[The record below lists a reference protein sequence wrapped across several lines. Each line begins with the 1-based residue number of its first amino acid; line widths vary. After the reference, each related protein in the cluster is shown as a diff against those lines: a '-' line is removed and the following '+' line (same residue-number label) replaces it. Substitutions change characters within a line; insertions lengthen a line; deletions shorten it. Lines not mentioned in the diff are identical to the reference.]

1 MTGQGRRGPRRP
13 VADGKPVG
21 LTFGLLARKEE
32 EVKMKVIQKVLV
44 VNCGSSSLKFQLF
57 DMKGEQMLC
66 KGLVERI
73 GIDGS
78 RLVYTKTG
86 CEKVVREIAMK
97 NHVEAI
103 QQVMAVLTDP
113 EIGVIKSLKELDAI
127 GHRVVHGGDKFSVPA
142 KITAAAKKL
151 IQKCVPLAPLHN
163 PANLQGIE
171 ACEKAAKGVPNV
183 GVFDTA
189 FHQTMPGCAYEYAL
203 PRAVSRK
210 YGIRKYG
217 FHGTSHKF
225 ITLAAA
231 EWLKKPVKK
240 VNLVTCHL
248 GNGSSLAAVKNGECL
263 DTTMGLTPLDGMI
276 MGTRSGTVDP
286 GVLFFLGKQGYTLEQ
301 LDKLLNKES
310 GFQGMTGAFG
320 GDTRDVVAKAN
331 KKDIDAVEAMEAFG
345 HRAALFVGGY
355 NTLIGGADAIVM
367 AGGIGENAADL
378 REQIV
383 KRLGALGVKLD
394 KKANK
399 AMFGGKSGLIS
410 TKDSKIP
417 VIVIPTNEELMIA
430 RETVA
435 VLSK

>member
-1 MTGQGRRGPRRP
+1 
-13 VADGKPVG
+13 
-21 LTFGLLARKEE
+21 
-32 EVKMKVIQKVLV
+32 MKTIQKVLV

-57 DMKGEQMLC
+57 DMKGEQVLC

-73 GIDGS
+73 GIAGS

-86 CEKVVREIAMK
+86 CEKVVREVEMK

-103 QQVMAVLTDP
+103 QQVMAVLTDA
-113 EIGVIKSLKELDAI
+113 EIGVIKSLAELDAI
-127 GHRVVHGGDKFSVPA
+127 GHRVVHGGDKFSAPA
-142 KITAAAKKL
+142 RIDAAAKKL

-189 FHQTMPGCAYEYAL
+189 FHQTMPGCAYQYAL
-203 PRAVSRK
+203 PRKVTSK
-210 YGIRKYG
+210 YGLRKYG

-225 ITLAAA
+225 LTQAAA
-231 EWLKKPVKK
+231 AWLKKPVKK

-248 GNGSSLAAVKNGECL
+248 GNGSSLAAVKNGACL
-263 DTTMGLTPLDGMI
+263 DTTMGLTPLDGLI
-276 MGTRSGTVDP
+276 MGTRCGRIDP
-286 GVLFFLGKQGYTLEQ
+286 GVIFFLAKQGMTIEEI
-301 LDKLLNKES
+301 DKLLNKES
-310 GFQGMTGAFG
+310 GFQGLAGAQG
-320 GDTRDVVAKAN
+320 GDSRDVVAKA
-331 KKDIDAVEAMEAFG
+331 KAGDLDALEALEAFG
-345 HRAALFVGGY
+345 HRAAIYVGGY
-355 NTLIGGADAIVM
+355 NTLVGGADAIVM

-399 AMFGGKSGLIS
+399 AIFGGKTGVIS
-410 TKDSKIP
+410 TADSKIP
-417 VIVIPTNEELMIA
+417 VVVIPTNEELMIA
-430 RETVA
+430 RETVQ

>member
-1 MTGQGRRGPRRP
+1 
-13 VADGKPVG
+13 
-21 LTFGLLARKEE
+21 
-32 EVKMKVIQKVLV
+32 MKQIQKVLV

-57 DMKGEQMLC
+57 DTKGEKMLC

-73 GIDGS
+73 GIAGS

-86 CEKVVREIAMK
+86 CEKVVREVPMK

-103 QQVMAVLTDP
+103 AQVMAVLTD
-113 EIGVIKSLKELDAI
+113 EKVGVIKSLTELDAI
-127 GHRVVHGGDKFSVPA
+127 GHRVVHGGDKFSAPA
-142 KITAAAKKL
+142 RITAAAKKL

-203 PRAVSRK
+203 PRKITRK
-210 YGIRKYG
+210 YGLRKYG

-225 ITLAAA
+225 LTQAAA
-231 EWLKKPVKK
+231 AWLKKPLKK

-248 GNGSSLAAVKNGECL
+248 GNGSSIAAVKNGECI
-263 DTTMGLTPLDGMI
+263 DTTMGLTPLDGLI
-276 MGTRSGTVDP
+276 MGTRCGRVDP
-286 GVLFFLGKQGYTLEQ
+286 GVIFFLAKQGMTIEQ
-301 LDKLLNKES
+301 IDKLLNKES
-310 GFQGMTGAFG
+310 GFQGLAGAQG
-320 GDTRDVVAKAN
+320 GDSRDVVAKAEAG
-331 KKDIDAVEAMEAFG
+331 DLDAIEALEAFG
-345 HRAALFVGGY
+345 HRAAIYIGGY
-355 NTLIGGADAIVM
+355 NTLVGGADAIVM
-367 AGGIGENAADL
+367 AGGIGENAAEL

-394 KKANK
+394 KKANMK
-399 AMFGGKSGLIS
+399 VRFGASGVIS

-417 VIVIPTNEELMIA
+417 VVVIPTNEELMIA

-435 VLSK
+435 VLSKEAIAKPR